1 MNNQASD
8 LGYSH
13 GRAGSVPLKE
23 TPVLILGQL
32 GFPSKT
38 SKPLSAL
45 SKTLKHSFLVQNTS
59 G

>member
-8 LGYSH
+8 LGYPN

-32 GFPSKT
+32 SFPLKT
-38 SKPLSAL
+38 SKPRKTL
-45 SKTLKHSFLVQNTS
+45 SKTLKHTFLVQNTD